1 MKLSSELSS
10 VFFGLCNQCEN
21 CAPATFAS
29 RPFFICTAC
38 SLPRTLWIIK
48 CVSRKQ
54 KKKRLWEK
62 GVEFSQHE
70 QQNMAKWPDSQKQQQ
85 LHHHTIKGLTSMPQY
100 ERSQHHHSAAVH
112 FLLSLPLKQ
121 GSGEDIKSDGGL
133 ILTLGSSTE
142 RKPNLKTY
150 YAPQKGFVSFS
161 QSILCSWKRL
171 VERLIIT
178 WQPLFTAWR
187 GIKLCWVL
195 FSADTPSWYTSSAVC
210 GHAGR
215 FHPLKEGKQ
224 RGKFGRDGKSSDLD
238 LICLANDDECPPET

>member
-1 MKLSSELSS
+1 
-10 VFFGLCNQCEN
+10 
-21 CAPATFAS
+21 
-29 RPFFICTAC
+29 
-38 SLPRTLWIIK
+38 
-48 CVSRKQ
+48 
-54 KKKRLWEK
+54 
-62 GVEFSQHE
+62 
-70 QQNMAKWPDSQKQQQ
+70 MAKWPDSQKQQQ

-178 WQPLFTAWR
+178 WQPLFAAWR

-224 RGKFGRDGKSSDLD
+224 RGKFGWDGKSSDLD